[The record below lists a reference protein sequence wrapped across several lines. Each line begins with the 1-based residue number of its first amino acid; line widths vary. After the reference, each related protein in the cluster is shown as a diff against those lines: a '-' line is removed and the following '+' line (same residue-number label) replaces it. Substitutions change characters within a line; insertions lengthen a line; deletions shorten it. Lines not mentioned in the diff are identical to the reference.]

1 MIIKDNF
8 SLSYDLSG
16 NVIITIPKSYLQ
28 HTAYE
33 VLLKSV
39 VKMIDS
45 AIKDMNNSAD
55 WDGDSAADVAGICES
70 DINDGAVHHDRDI
83 YGL

>member
-1 MIIKDNF
+1 
-8 SLSYDLSG
+8 
-16 NVIITIPKSYLQ
+16 
-28 HTAYE
+28 
-33 VLLKSV
+33 
-39 VKMIDS
+39 MIDS

-55 WDGDSAADVAGICES
+55 WDGDSAADVVDMCQS